1 MPSSFGTSKDRI
13 STGTEGPGK
22 SQITRTIFPAP
33 YENIRKALRD
43 TRHWDGDL
51 HQTVGDGSMVIVS
64 SRCVVRNTETN
75 DLQILERNRGITT
88 QKKAGE
94 AFLGVSRQLAS
105 RVEELQL
112 SERRFRAF
120 VDLAP
125 GAVVIADGS
134 GKIVLVNLQTEKQF
148 GYTRDELVGESLEM
162 LLPARFRT
170 RHPKHRSEYLS
181 SPHVGSMTQ
190 SLALFGLRKS
200 GGVPCRNIAESD

>member
-33 YENIRKALRD
+33 DENIRKALRD

-51 HQTVGDGSMVIVS
+51 HQTVRDGSMVIVS

-75 DLQILERNRGITT
+75 ELILESNRGITT
-88 QKKAGE
+88 QKKAAE

-125 GAVVIADGS
+125 DAVVIADGS

-148 GYTRDELVGESLEM
+148 GYTRDELVGESLEV
-162 LLPARFRT
+162 LYPHASEPAI
-170 RHPKHRSEYLS
+170 LS
-181 SPHVGSMTQ
+181 
-190 SLALFGLRKS
+190 
-200 GGVPCRNIAESD
+200 IAPSI